1 MRVLRQNGL
10 RVQKGIKNMR
20 VLEDLGK
27 RIVFFDGGMGTLL
40 QAKGLAPGELPEL
53 WNLTHADVVRDIH
66 KAYRA
71 AGAEIIK
78 TNTFGANRFKYP
90 EVDILERVVTEGVR
104 LAKEAAG
111 PDGLVAMD
119 IGPSGKLMEPLGD
132 LSFELAVKIFG
143 EVAAFGAK
151 AGADLILVE
160 TMTDTYECK
169 AAVLAAKERTN
180 LPVFAT
186 IVSDDKGKL
195 LTGGDI
201 PAAVALLEGLGA
213 DALGLNCGFGPD
225 LMRRLLPGLLECASV
240 PIIVNP
246 NAGLPKTERG
256 RTIYTIGPE
265 AFAAE
270 MREIV
275 RGGAWIVGGC
285 CGTTPEY
292 IAAEVRA
299 CSDVVPVPL
308 VPKKRTVVSSYAKAV
323 DFGQTAPV
331 LIGERIN
338 PTGKA
343 RLKQAL
349 REGNIDYV
357 LQEGITQMQLGA
369 HVLDV
374 NVGLPELDEP
384 KVMAEVVSALQG
396 VVDVPLQIDTSS
408 PEAMERALRLYS
420 GKALINSV
428 NGKEESMRAIFPLVK
443 KYGGVVVAL
452 TLDENGIPPTAEGRV
467 DIARKI
473 KETAA
478 SYGIAP
484 ENLLVDT
491 LVMTISAG
499 QENAAVT
506 LEAVERVHRELGLRT
521 SLGVSNV
528 AFGLPEREKLNAAF
542 FTMALQRGLDAAI
555 VNPKSQAMM
564 DVYRA
569 YRALSGKDGQCME
582 YIAAYGG
589 QKEKPVSPPRGETVS
604 LFDAIV
610 TGLKTSASEAAGQL
624 AETQQPLDIIERHLI
639 PALDRVGHD
648 FETGVLFLPQLLMSA
663 EAARAAFE
671 VLRGKMDV
679 SGQKAHKAKVIL
691 ATVKGD
697 IHDIGK
703 NIVKILLQ
711 NYSYEVIDLGKN
723 VPPADVVEMAQKEHV
738 RLVGLSALMTTT
750 VENMAETI
758 RQLRQNV
765 PKCRIMVG
773 GAVLNAEYADR
784 IGADFYAKDAMGA
797 VRYAE
802 LLFENAVV

>member
-1 MRVLRQNGL
+1 
-10 RVQKGIKNMR
+10 MR
-20 VLEDLGK
+20 VLEDIGK
-27 RIVFFDGGMGTLL
+27 RIVFFDGGMGTML
-40 QAKGLAPGELPEL
+40 QANGLAPGEQPEL
-53 WNLTHADVVRDIH
+53 WNLTHRDIIFKIH
-66 KAYRA
+66 SAYRA

-78 TNTFGANRFKYP
+78 TNTFGANRFKYQ
-90 EVDILERVVTEGVR
+90 EIGVLEQVITEGVR
-104 LAKEAAG
+104 VAKEAAG
-111 PDGLVAMD
+111 EGGLVAMD
-119 IGPSGKLMEPLGD
+119 IGPTGKLMEPLGD
-132 LSFELAVKIFG
+132 LPFELAVKIFG
-143 EVAAFGAK
+143 EAAAIGEK
-151 AGADLILVE
+151 AGADLILIE

-186 IVSDDKGKL
+186 LVSDDKGKL

-201 PAAVALLEGLGA
+201 PAAVALLEGLGV

-225 LMRRLLPGLLECASV
+225 LMRRLLPAVLECASV
-240 PIIVNP
+240 PVIINP
-246 NAGLPKTERG
+246 NAGLPQTRNG
-256 RTIYTIGPE
+256 QTIYTIKPE
-265 AFAAE
+265 EFAAE
-270 MREIV
+270 MREIAL
-275 RGGAWIVGGC
+275 GGAWIIGGC
-285 CGTTPEY
+285 CGTTPDY
-292 IAAEVRA
+292 TAAEVQA
-299 CSDVVPVPL
+299 CKDITPVPL
-308 VPKKRTVVSSYAKAV
+308 VNKKRTVISSYAKAV
-323 DFGQTAPV
+323 VFGETAPV

-338 PTGKA
+338 PTGKS

-349 REGNIDYV
+349 RDGDIDYI
-357 LQEGITQMQLGA
+357 LQQGIEQMQLGA

-384 KVMAEVVSALQG
+384 AVMEQVVSALQG
-396 VVDVPLQIDTSS
+396 VVDIPLQIDTSS
-408 PEAMERALRLYS
+408 PEAMEKALRLYS

-428 NGKEESMRAIFPLVK
+428 NGKEESMHSIFPLVK

-467 DIARKI
+467 AVARKI
-473 KETAA
+473 METAA
-478 SYGIAP
+478 SYGIGP

-506 LEAVERVHRELGLRT
+506 LEALERIRRELGLRT

-555 VNPKSQAMM
+555 INPKSQGMM

-569 YRALSGKDGQCME
+569 YRALSGKDKQCMD

-589 QKEKPVSPPRGETVS
+589 QQSKPTPPTNGEAVS

-610 TGLKTSASEAAGQL
+610 TGLKTSASDAAKTL
-624 AETQQPLDIIERHLI
+624 AEKERPLDIIEKNLI

-648 FETGVLFLPQLLMSA
+648 FEIGTLFLPQLLMSA

-671 VLRGKMDV
+671 VLREKMDA
-679 SGQKAHKAKVIL
+679 GEQKAQKAKVIL

-723 VPPADVVEMAQKEHV
+723 VPPSDVVEIAQKERV
-738 RLVGLSALMTTT
+738 KLVGLSALMTTT

-758 RQLRQNV
+758 RQLRQSV
-765 PKCRIMVG
+765 PKCKIMVG
-773 GAVLNAEYADR
+773 GAVLNAEYADQ

-797 VRYAE
+797 VHYAE
-802 LLFENAVV
+802 LLFTNAGV